1 MNKNNDSKEQLGK
14 PALLTELMIL
24 MRKCESV
31 YGQKRVFNR
40 VLALVMAELFAFG
53 RHTIT
58 QLLLTLG
65 LLDEDWSAWYRLFSH
80 ERFDEEQSS
89 AVMLGEML
97 AEVEESEPFVVG
109 ADGFHVPRCSQ
120 TMPGTGWMKGVNT
133 AKFKPGIQRGQRF
146 VEGSWMTPL
155 VNGYSRAIPIRCLS
169 AFTAKSVPNGKEEAR
184 TEVQAGLAFLRWTRQ
199 QLDEAGRE
207 KQTVLTLNDGSYD
220 TLEFWSGL
228 PQNTVGV
235 VRTARNR
242 CLYYLPAADAH
253 GNCKYGEKAPAPH
266 VWLKERKGFTFQE
279 VQVRGSSRR
288 MRYRVE
294 GPFVRDGLPDIPL
307 FLIVIG
313 GGKRPPHSRRKNYQP
328 CFFLV
333 SAVWHDGVW
342 TLPLPIAELLAW
354 LWQRW
359 ELEVAHR
366 QMKSGLG
373 LGEKQCWNDRSTV
386 ATVQWS
392 VWIYALMMLSGYRA
406 WGNDCGTR
414 PPGLWQ
420 PTPQRWSFNT
430 LWRRFRSEMW
440 QQAEFR
446 VTWTW
451 SQDNWL
457 EKETLW
463 SALFN
468 STLASARV

>member
-1 MNKNNDSKEQLGK
+1 MNKNNDSKEHLGK
-14 PALLTELMIL
+14 PALLTELMHLIS
-24 MRKCESV
+24 RCESA

-65 LLDEDWSAWYRLFSH
+65 IIDEDWSAWYRLFSH
-80 ERFDEEQSS
+80 ERFDEEQTS
-89 AVMLGEML
+89 AVMLEEML
-97 AEVEESEPFVVG
+97 AEVEEGDPFVVG
-109 ADGFHVPRCSQ
+109 GDGFHVPRCSQ
-120 TMPGTGWMKGVNT
+120 TMPGTGWMKGLNT

-146 VEGSWMTPL
+146 MEGSWLTPI

-169 AFTAKSVPNGKEEAR
+169 AFTAKSVPNAKDEPR
-184 TEVQAGLAFLRWTRQ
+184 TEVQACLAFLRWTRQ
-199 QLDEAGRE
+199 QLDEAGCE
-207 KQTVLTLNDGSYD
+207 AQTMLTLNDGSYD
-220 TLEFWSGL
+220 TLEFWPGL

-242 CLYYLPAADAH
+242 CLYYLPAVDAH

-266 VWLKERKGFTFQE
+266 VWLKQRKGFTFQE
-279 VQVRGSSRR
+279 VLVRGSLRR

-294 GPFVRDGLPDIPL
+294 GPFVRDGLPGIPL

-313 GGKRPPHSRRKNYQP
+313 GGKRPPQSRRKNYQP

-333 SAVWHDGVW
+333 SAVLRDGVW
-342 TLPLPIAELLAW
+342 TLPLAIAELLAW

-373 LGEKQCWNDRSTV
+373 LGEKQCWNDHSTV

-392 VWIYALMMLSGYRA
+392 VWVYALMMFSGYRA
-406 WGNDCGTR
+406 WGNDCGIS

-430 LWRRFRSEMW
+430 LWRSFRTEIW

-446 VTWTW
+446 ATWTR
-451 SQDNWL
+451 SRDNWL

-468 STLASARV
+468 ATLASARV